1 MVSYENAHPEIYLRY
16 HPHFSVSPP
25 LKSLIKIIALLAL
38 ICINIS
44 LKNKLQGII
53 NIKITRQREDLFKM
67 AKTSKSDSK
76 SKSKIAVSIKTH
88 KKATTTSTQK
98 SLAGK
103 KAKAQKPKPKL
114 AQGLPLSSDPVPSN
128 SISSTRLTPGNILQK
143 CSGSDIKITKNCD
156 AKPNLAIGRG
166 RFLFILPGL
175 LSLKQPT
182 QDANKTLSGSTLFTM
197 GKIFGLDTKTP
208 TMKIDLPSG
217 AQMILKGKKISST
230 SRYLVLTCKTSGN
243 IQCKNM
249 FQEMVMFESCTLQ
262 GDVSDKKIASEEKEQ
277 QKFNHY
283 GGSDRALDGG
293 REVRGIKKK
302 EKAKALVRG
311 DSVMSDINQSQS
323 QETGLEQSQTSI
335 SIEDSDDQGIGN
347 DIIEIE
353 EDSDDSDAVKF
364 KLDSPVVPRS
374 KSSRR
379 STSKK
384 VNYSQESEEEE
395 SSNDSSDN
403 DSIDD
408 EDEDHGIQSKTIKK
422 TAKDPSERKKSSR
435 VDIELDSDSDSEVE
449 EIVASPIKPRQRSS
463 SVRSS
468 ASKAINY
475 SQESES
481 DDDIVSDDSEIDD
494 NDNED
499 DTSDFEI
506 EQDPK
511 PKQKRAPAKK
521 ATKDTDVKPSKS
533 ATTKGNAKNPRRTPN
548 KTKTKTSPNE
558 SSKKKKGELTTTKK
572 KSASAVKKTSSTVNK
587 EKDLDIAD
595 GKKAATKRS
604 GPLSPSFRKRRKGS
618 TPKKSPS
625 RSLDVTL
632 GDDEDFAFIE

>member
-1 MVSYENAHPEIYLRY
+1 
-16 HPHFSVSPP
+16 
-25 LKSLIKIIALLAL
+25 
-38 ICINIS
+38 
-44 LKNKLQGII
+44 
-53 NIKITRQREDLFKM
+53 M
-67 AKTSKSDSK
+67 AKASKSDVK

-88 KKATTTSTQK
+88 KKATTTGTK

-114 AQGLPLSSDPVPSN
+114 PQGLPLSSDPAPIN
-128 SISSTRLTPGNILQK
+128 SISSKRLTPGNILQK

-182 QDANKTLSGSTLFTM
+182 QEADKTLSGSTLFTM

-217 AQMILKGKKISST
+217 AQMILKGKKISTT

-262 GDVSDKKIASEEKEQ
+262 GDVSEKKRASEEKEQ
-277 QKFNHY
+277 PKFNHY

-302 EKAKALVRG
+302 SKAKALVRG
-311 DSVMSDINQSQS
+311 DSITSDVNQSQS
-323 QETGLEQSQTSI
+323 QETDLEQSQTSI
-335 SIEDSDDQGIGN
+335 SIEDSDDQDIGN
-347 DIIEIE
+347 GVIELE
-353 EDSDDSDAVKF
+353 EDSDGSDAVKF

-395 SSNDSSDN
+395 SSNDNSDN
-403 DSIDD
+403 DSVDD
-408 EDEDHGIQSKTIKK
+408 IEDDHGIQSRTNNT
-422 TAKDPSERKKSSR
+422 TAKDPSERKKGSR

-463 SVRSS
+463 RRSS

-481 DDDIVSDDSEIDD
+481 DDDIVSDNSEEEIDD
-494 NDNED
+494 NNNED
-499 DTSDFEI
+499 DSSDFEI

-521 ATKDTDVKPSKS
+521 VAKDTDVKTSKRATKTNNTKTPRKTPSK
-533 ATTKGNAKNPRRTPN
+533 A
-548 KTKTKTSPNE
+548 KTSPNE
-558 SSKKKKGELTTTKK
+558 SSGSTKKNKDESTTKK
-572 KSASAVKKTSSTVNK
+572 KSASAVKKTSSAVK
-587 EKDLDIAD
+587 KGKDADIGAV
-595 GKKAATKRS
+595 KLSATKRS

>member
-1 MVSYENAHPEIYLRY
+1 MLSSASIL
-16 HPHFSVSPP
+16 
-25 LKSLIKIIALLAL
+25 
-38 ICINIS
+38 S
-44 LKNKLQGII
+44 LKNILHGII

-67 AKTSKSDSK
+67 AKASKSDSK

-128 SISSTRLTPGNILQK
+128 SISSTRLTPGNLLQK

-175 LSLKQPT
+175 LSLKQPA

-249 FQEMVMFESCTLQ
+249 FKEMVMFESCTLQ
-262 GDVSDKKIASEEKEQ
+262 GDVSDKKSASEEKEQ

-302 EKAKALVRG
+302 AKAKALVRG
-311 DSVMSDINQSQS
+311 DNVKSDINQSQS

-353 EDSDDSDAVKF
+353 EDSDDSDAAKF

-395 SSNDSSDN
+395 SSNDTSDN
-403 DSIDD
+403 DSVDD
-408 EDEDHGIQSKTIKK
+408 EDEDHGLQSKTMKK
-422 TAKDPSERKKSSR
+422 RAKDPSERKKSSR
-435 VDIELDSDSDSEVE
+435 VDIELDSDTDSEVE

-463 SVRSS
+463 RRSS

-481 DDDIVSDDSEIDD
+481 DDDIVSDDSEEEIDD

-521 ATKDTDVKPSKS
+521 VAKDTDVKLSKS
-533 ATTKGNAKNPRRTPN
+533 ATKKGNTKAPRKTPS
-548 KTKTKTSPNE
+548 KTKSSPNE
-558 SSKKKKGELTTTKK
+558 SSSNTKKKKGELTAKK

-587 EKDLDIAD
+587 EKDSDITD
-595 GKKAATKRS
+595 VKTPATKRS